1 MGVVGKMTGFK
12 EATFIEGKLVRIAKA
27 KIEVESEDD
36 GTGEPALLTLKLG
49 DVDLDLDTIGEE
61 VRVVIVDGRVARIT
75 RLSPKSREKPRQEL
89 YGVSGT
95 PREVGSDLAG

>member
-1 MGVVGKMTGFK
+1 MEVVGKVTGFK
-12 EATFIEGKLVRIAKA
+12 EATFIEGKLVRIAKG

-49 DVDLDLDTIGEE
+49 DVDIDLDTIGED

-89 YGVSGT
+89 YGVSGSSH
-95 PREVGSDLAG
+95 EAGSDLAG

>member
-1 MGVVGKMTGFK
+1 MRVVGKMTGFK
-12 EATFIEGKLVRIAKA
+12 EATFIEGKLVRIAKG

-36 GTGEPALLTLKLG
+36 GTGELELQTLKLG
-49 DVDLDLDTIGEE
+49 DVDVDLDTIGEE
-61 VRVVIVDGRVARIT
+61 VRVVIVDGRVARIA

-89 YGVSGT
+89 SGLSDS

>member
-1 MGVVGKMTGFK
+1 MRVVGKMTGFK
-12 EATFIEGKLVRIAKA
+12 EATFIEGKLVRIAKG

-49 DVDLDLDTIGEE
+49 DVDIDLDTIGED

-75 RLSPKSREKPRQEL
+75 RLSPKSVQKSHQEL
-89 YGVSGT
+89 YGVSGS
-95 PREVGSDLAG
+95 PRDAGSGLAG